1 MDKPDRRIQRT
12 RKLINNALL
21 NLLIDKKFSEITIQ
35 EITDTANVGHATFYL
50 HYRNKDDCLMQLLT
64 DGFDSL
70 VAEIK
75 KNNEEQNDFVGSIE
89 HTFAYISKNRKLYL
103 ALLGDRIGEHI
114 LMGVRDYI
122 KADMLQV
129 VTVPPSFNADLH
141 EAMATYLAGAQLAL
155 LLWWLKKEP
164 NITTR
169 EAAVLYVNIS
179 LNGIT
184 QYIESGVHLTE

>member
-1 MDKPDRRIQRT
+1 MDKTDRRIQRT

-21 NLLIDKKFSEITIQ
+21 NLLMDKKFSEITIQ
-35 EITDTANVGHATFYL
+35 EITDTANVGRATFYL
-50 HYRNKDDCLMQLLT
+50 HYRSKDECLMQLLT
-64 DGFDSL
+64 EGFDSL

-114 LMGVRDYI
+114 LMGVRNYI
-122 KADMLQV
+122 KADMMEV
-129 VTVPPSFNADLH
+129 VTVPPGFSTDLH

-155 LLWWLKKEP
+155 LLWWLKDEP
-164 NITTR
+164 NITAR
-169 EAAVLYVNIS
+169 EAAVLYVDIS

-184 QYIESGVHLTE
+184 HYIESRVHLT